1 MPDHPYKST
10 VLDNGLRIVSEK
22 MPYVRSVSI
31 GIWVKLGSRMEE
43 KSCNGISH
51 FIEHMLFRGTDGR
64 KSGEI
69 ARDVDSLGAQIGAST
84 NREYTCVH
92 ARALD
97 EHLPEIIRIL
107 ADIMLNSTFSEI
119 DIEREKKVVLEEI
132 KMMGDSPDVLIH
144 ELYSKAFWKEHPLG
158 RPIVGTSETVLAL
171 TREKILD
178 FFRTFYSSNN
188 TIITISGNVCHE
200 HVVDILSKYFGKMKS
215 RTIPSLI
222 SPGEPKLNIEKHS
235 CELGQVHIC
244 LGTKGISQKH
254 EDRFSAYLIDVIMGS
269 GISSR
274 LFQNVRSKKGLCYSI
289 YSYFTSFSD
298 SGTFAVCCA
307 TSSESAPEVISL
319 ILHELR
325 QLKEVELAPEEM
337 RRNKERLK
345 GNLML
350 NMENTNSRMIYL
362 AKQAMYFGK
371 YCQFDAII
379 DEINR
384 ITPHD
389 IIKLSRDLFRTEFLN
404 LVLMGDLKSISFQ
417 DKDLAVS

>member
-1 MPDHPYKST
+1 MSDHPYKST

-22 MPYVRSVSI
+22 IPYVRSVSI
-31 GIWVKLGSRMEE
+31 GVWVKLGSRMEE
-43 KSCNGISH
+43 KSYNGISH
-51 FIEHMLFRGTDGR
+51 FIEHMLFQGNDGR
-64 KSGEI
+64 KPGGI
-69 ARDVDSLGAQIGAST
+69 ARDIDSLGAQIGAST
-84 NREYTCVH
+84 NREYTCIH

-107 ADIMLNSTFSEI
+107 ADIMLNSTFSES
-119 DIEREKKVVLEEI
+119 DIEKEKKVVLEEI
-132 KMMGDSPDVLIH
+132 KMMGDSPDALIH

-158 RPIVGTSETVLAL
+158 RPIVGSRETVLAL
-171 TREKILD
+171 TREKILA
-178 FFRTFYSSNN
+178 FFETFYSSNN

-200 HVVDILSKYFGKMKS
+200 HAVDILLQHFGKMKAAD
-215 RTIPSLI
+215 IPALV
-222 SPGEPKLNIEKHS
+222 SPGEPKFNIEKHS
-235 CELGQVHIC
+235 SELGQVHIC

-269 GISSR
+269 GINSR
-274 LFQNVRSKKGLCYSI
+274 LFQSLRSKKGLCYSV

-298 SGTFAVCCA
+298 SGTFAVYCA
-307 TSSESAPEVISL
+307 TSSESALEVISL

-325 QLKEVELAPEEM
+325 QFKELEVGPEEM

-379 DEINR
+379 DEINS
-384 ITPHD
+384 ITPQD
-389 IIKLSRDLFRTEFLN
+389 ILKLSRDLFRTEFLN
-404 LVLMGDLKSISFQ
+404 LVLMGNLSSVNFQ
-417 DKDLAVS
+417 DKDLTLL